1 MNLLIRSEAN
11 RYNGELLNKVKEIRN
26 QDTNILKLGGVL
38 LVLWLALSMVSYY
51 LVITPRGQ
59 RFDLFPRWVGARAV
73 LRGETPYSDEIMWQI
88 QEEMFGRR
96 LEPGEDQQRFAY
108 SATITWPLLPFWL
121 LPFPWAASLWCGLQ
135 LLLLLVLPIWIASI
149 LVWQLSSPS
158 LVLILIFS
166 TVIFRYPINAYLLGQ
181 FIPFCLAC
189 LVAGW
194 WGIVRGHWIA
204 ASLALVF
211 AMVRPEVVVIPLL
224 AILAVAWEKGDRRII
239 LAWLTGMLSLLFLT
253 HAWIGPWESDYIRGI
268 LAYQAYSS
276 PIWPPGLLKQTW
288 LALLIVIVAVTWSA
302 WMWRESRS
310 LDSAER
316 LGWLISVAALTS
328 LILLPQTGNYTLIM
342 ALVSAWIILWASRR
356 RYAYW
361 IPVLAVLASPWM
373 FLLTDGIPITLE
385 HLLIPVFL
393 AILLSLQWRLR
404 RRTTTSDG
412 LAFLPATE
420 D

>member
-1 MNLLIRSEAN
+1 MQE
-11 RYNGELLNKVKEIRN
+11 VRN
-26 QDTNILKLGGVL
+26 QDANLLRVVGFL
-38 LVLWLALSMVSYY
+38 LLLWLVLSLASYF
-51 LVITPRGQ
+51 LVIAPQGQ

-73 LRGETPYSDEIMWQI
+73 LRGETPYSDEITWQI
-88 QEEMFGRR
+88 QEGMFGRR

-108 SATITWPLLPFWL
+108 SATITWALLPFWL
-121 LPFPWAASLWCGLQ
+121 LPFPWAAGLWCGLQ
-135 LLLLLVLPIWIASI
+135 LLLLLVLPIWVASI
-149 LVWQLSSPS
+149 LGWQMRATS
-158 LVLILIFS
+158 LILLLIFS
-166 TVIFRYPINAYLLGQ
+166 IVIFRYPINAYLIGQ

-194 WGIVRGHWIA
+194 WGIARGHWIA
-204 ASLALVF
+204 ASLALVL
-211 AMVRPEVVVIPLL
+211 AMVRPEVVMIPLL
-224 AILAVAWEKGDRRII
+224 AMLAVAWENGDRRII
-239 LAWLTGMLSLLFLT
+239 FAWLTGMLSLWFLT
-253 HAWIGPWESDYIRGI
+253 RAWMGPWESDYIRGI

-288 LALLIVIVAVTWSA
+288 LALLIVIVVVAWSA

-328 LILLPQTGNYTLIM
+328 LILLPQTGNYTLIL
-342 ALVSAWIILWASRR
+342 ALVPAWVILWASRR

-373 FLLTDGIPITLE
+373 FRFADGIPSTLE

-393 AILLSLQWRLR
+393 AILLALQWRLR
-404 RRTTTSDG
+404 RRITTSDG
-412 LAFLPATE
+412 FAGLPATG